1 MVKDKSVNFNP
12 QFKNISQINTPFAY
26 EKPHH
31 AFKT

>member
-1 MVKDKSVNFNP
+1 MVKDKLVNFNP
-12 QFKNISQINTPFAY
+12 QLKNVSKIKTPFAS